1 MLYLRKNI
9 NICLNKSNFNSKIG
23 IYNKKNL
30 IFLILKR
37 NELFL
42 EKDEYYIFWKAAI
55 HKSVVIIVKNNQN
68 KSSE

>member
-9 NICLNKSNFNSKIG
+9 NICLNKSNLNSKIG

-37 NELFL
+37 NELFFRKGRILYIL
-42 EKDEYYIFWKAAI
+42 EGSY
-55 HKSVVIIVKNNQN
+55 S
-68 KSSE
+68 